1 MNKKYIKFKRT
12 MDFLGAVILLIIS
25 SPVFLCVSF
34 YYKFVN
40 KGPMLYKSERI
51 GKNGKIFS
59 IMKFRT
65 MITKLHEE
73 GKKLSDKERL
83 FPFGLFLRKTS
94 LDELPQLLNIIKG
107 EMSFIGPRPLPVQY
121 YDYFTEEEFKRHNIL
136 PGISGLAQINGRNNL
151 CWEEKF
157 KYDLEYLENIS
168 FRLDLKIF
176 FKTLAIIFSR
186 SGVNVRDEADSGNLD
201 DLRK

>member
-1 MNKKYIKFKRT
+1 
-12 MDFLGAVILLIIS
+12 MDFLGAIILLVIS
-25 SPVFLCVSF
+25 SPVFIAVFF
-34 YYKFVN
+34 YYKFIN
-40 KGPMLYKSERI
+40 KGPMLYKAKRI
-51 GKNGKIFS
+51 GKQGEIFS
-59 IMKFRT
+59 VMKFRT
-65 MITKLHEE
+65 MITRLYED
-73 GKKLSDKERL
+73 GNKLSDKERL

-151 CWEEKF
+151 SWEEKF
-157 KYDLEYLENIS
+157 KYDLEYVENIS

-176 FKTLAIIFSR
+176 FKTLIIVFSR
-186 SGVNVRDEADSGNLD
+186 SGVNVRDKADSGNLD
-201 DLRK
+201 DLRKK